1 MRRKLKVIA
10 LSLFVSMSVV
20 GCGNST
26 SASVTTNSVTT
37 TSSETISAPEEKE
50 ASDELLPFG
59 FTPKEFYDNFA
70 DYASYFDIA
79 VDGLKQVANTQY
91 GFLALSATG
100 DKVTVLLSSDS
111 DGKVIIIAIPAKD
124 VSEKT
129 YTNFIEAS
137 ILATDILIDYNELN
151 KVLDF
156 SNVPVAANDFRY
168 CNDRGIAF
176 QFDSTGLHIMRDD
189 KNQDEYSYTKIQS
202 NPRKGAEANTDS
214 TMAAISTVG
223 VSPESKDVLSEITTG
238 QKNALNKAH
247 DYLSFSAFSY
257 SGLMKQL
264 EYEGFTTEEAT
275 YAVDNCGADW
285 SKQAAQKA
293 LDYLSYSS
301 FSHTGLVKQLEY
313 EGFSAEEATF
323 AADSCGADWNEQ
335 AAKKAQDYLNLSSF
349 SRSGLIDQLKYEG
362 FTNDQ
367 AEYGASAVGY

>member
-1 MRRKLKVIA
+1 MR
-10 LSLFVSMSVV
+10 
-20 GCGNST
+20 
-26 SASVTTNSVTT
+26 
-37 TSSETISAPEEKE
+37 
-50 ASDELLPFG
+50 
-59 FTPKEFYDNFA
+59 
-70 DYASYFDIA
+70 
-79 VDGLKQVANTQY
+79 Y
-91 GFLALSATG
+91 G
-100 DKVTVLLSSDS
+100 
-111 DGKVIIIAIPAKD
+111 
-124 VSEKT
+124 E
-129 YTNFIEAS
+129 
-137 ILATDILIDYNELN
+137 
-151 KVLDF
+151 
-156 SNVPVAANDFRY
+156 
-168 CNDRGIAF
+168 
-176 QFDSTGLHIMRDD
+176 
-189 KNQDEYSYTKIQS
+189 NQDEYSYTKIQS
-202 NPRKGAEANTDS
+202 KPRKGAETNTDS

-264 EYEGFTTEEAT
+264 EYEGFATEEAT

-293 LDYLSYSS
+293 HDYLNFSS
-301 FSHTGLVKQLEY
+301 FSYKGLVKQLEY

-367 AEYGASAVGY
+367 AEYGAAAVGY